1 MSHIPQTERNTPMR
15 NQHRLKSLTQDVLGQ
30 RTRHISDQE
39 VTRRYGQELLKLKTL
54 NRYGRHS
61 ERFLGYPNTLVMN
74 RCRQELE
81 RRGLPV
87 PPVNPREE
95 TEGGHQ
101 DA

>member
-54 NRYGRHS
+54 NRYGR
-61 ERFLGYPNTLVMN
+61 
-74 RCRQELE
+74 QELE